1 MVRDYSKPDNLTD
14 ITKSVHSYKPQV
26 NGGTAYA
33 VQRALQRGIPV
44 YFFDQKSGE
53 WLDLIQFKG
62 IGTPRLTQHAAV
74 IGTRE
79 INDAG
84 KQAIK
89 DVFNNLLAKSVEES
103 LPKETKATISE
114 GLTQKHL
121 PWNNG
126 DVYNAD
132 QILNEYKNS
141 FVDLHQPFFKLADA
155 VFARAKQLGITF
167 KCNEN
172 LSSTG
177 VYHADTKVVE
187 FRKPSDQRHNTL
199 LHEAIHAV
207 VGYQITMADVN
218 PELLS
223 KEELAA
229 IEELKFV
236 YERMKE
242 SLLSENAMKRSLE
255 LLEEKNYGLTSFS
268 EFTAELSSSL
278 FRERIKEFD
287 KKHGNDIFKKLIEAI
302 FKLLGI
308 NKTYTNAETTAYQA
322 LKTLLE
328 NTNNDI
334 FDRANKYYKFRRELE
349 NLDHSEYVTLYI
361 PDDMKD
367 MFEAAVAD
375 NSKHR
380 TLKFKQSEKE
390 TAFSPN
396 EFARME
402 PGRIMWIQ
410 VGGNRALG
418 VIESVP
424 EKLDNDMYSIQYSV
438 IDTSEFENMKI
449 ENSHLLDAEQPRFA
463 DEHGNYYGWSVE
475 SIYNHLHSYVIE
487 STGISDKEKLSH
499 VKKVN
504 ELYGTNFRAF
514 KKNGIWQLLNN
525 TNGYDKLKLSENPN
539 EPKQLELFD
548 SQENQVTEL
557 DKLGK
562 NLRENQCK

>member
-1 MVRDYSKPDNLTD
+1 
-14 ITKSVHSYKPQV
+14 
-26 NGGTAYA
+26 
-33 VQRALQRGIPV
+33 
-44 YFFDQKSGE
+44 
-53 WLDLIQFKG
+53 
-62 IGTPRLTQHAAV
+62 
-74 IGTRE
+74 
-79 INDAG
+79 
-84 KQAIK
+84 
-89 DVFNNLLAKSVEES
+89 
-103 LPKETKATISE
+103 
-114 GLTQKHL
+114 
-121 PWNNG
+121 
-126 DVYNAD
+126 
-132 QILNEYKNS
+132 
-141 FVDLHQPFFKLADA
+141 
-155 VFARAKQLGITF
+155 
-167 KCNEN
+167 
-172 LSSTG
+172 
-177 VYHADTKVVE
+177 
-187 FRKPSDQRHNTL
+187 L

-236 YERMKE
+236 YEKMKE
-242 SLLSENAMKRSLE
+242 SLLSENAMKRSVE

-361 PDDMKD
+361 PDDIKD

-390 TAFSPN
+390 TVFSPN

-402 PGRIMWIQ
+402 PGRIMWI
-410 VGGNRALG
+410 
-418 VIESVP
+418 
-424 EKLDNDMYSIQYSV
+424 
-438 IDTSEFENMKI
+438 
-449 ENSHLLDAEQPRFA
+449 
-463 DEHGNYYGWSVE
+463 
-475 SIYNHLHSYVIE
+475 
-487 STGISDKEKLSH
+487 
-499 VKKVN
+499 
-504 ELYGTNFRAF
+504 
-514 KKNGIWQLLNN
+514 
-525 TNGYDKLKLSENPN
+525 
-539 EPKQLELFD
+539 
-548 SQENQVTEL
+548 
-557 DKLGK
+557 
-562 NLRENQCK
+562 